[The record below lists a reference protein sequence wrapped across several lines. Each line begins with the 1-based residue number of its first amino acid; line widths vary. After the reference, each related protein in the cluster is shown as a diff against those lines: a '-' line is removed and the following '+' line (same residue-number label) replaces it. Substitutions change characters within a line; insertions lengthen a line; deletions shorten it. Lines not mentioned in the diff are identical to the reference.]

1 MIISGLLHDHLP
13 PLPTATAIH
22 HRPREGRERRTIPQ
36 NILVSRSGSSVFL
49 WNYFV
54 DLFSIYFFKLLFT
67 HRRLIN
73 DSLRTDVS
81 ILFPPYCIA
90 LAAIYMTAV
99 YLKVDAKDW
108 FAELNVDMDVVSLM
122 SYPKIHL
129 SIHVS

>member
-1 MIISGLLHDHLP
+1 MIIYHPYRPLLQYITDLEKDEKDGQFLKISWLVTLDP
-13 PLPTATAIH
+13 PFFCGTTL
-22 HRPREGRERRTIPQ
+22 
-36 NILVSRSGSSVFL
+36 L
-49 WNYFV
+49 
-54 DLFSIYFFKLLFT
+54 IYFLELLFNG
-67 HRRLIN
+67 RRLIN

-108 FAELNVDMDVVSLM
+108 FAELNVDMDVVSLT

-129 SIHVS
+129 FIHVS

>member
-1 MIISGLLHDHLP
+1 MIIYHPYRPLLQYITDLEKDEKDGQFLKISWLVTLDP
-13 PLPTATAIH
+13 PFFCGTT
-22 HRPREGRERRTIPQ
+22 
-36 NILVSRSGSSVFL
+36 
-49 WNYFV
+49 
-54 DLFSIYFFKLLFT
+54 LFIYFLSTFLKLLFT

-108 FAELNVDMDVVSLM
+108 FAELNVDMDVVSVT
-122 SYPKIHL
+122 SYLKIRHFN
-129 SIHVS
+129 HVS